1 MKFSCKEYPVD
12 RAAKLPTE
20 LGISS
25 AALPAVAILAGNDYD
40 TAGLKGVGV
49 MKAITW
55 AQTGRLAED
64 RLNFALRSGLDH
76 DRVGETKVE
85 KRDAVVGGKAVKKG
99 GAESFPFAHLARSGT
114 PPGHPNKYQYRV
126 GMDQVDRHHSFLA
139 ALGSISPSSSASH
152 GSTASCSTSPRMI
165 KSEDVGTGPIRTTK
179 TTPQGI
185 LKPYTRP
192 NGPWTPEPTQ

>member
-1 MKFSCKEYPVD
+1 MEAIFTEEVKAKAIQGLLKEIAQKYDYAVVITLTERERHRSPEGE
-12 RAAKLPTE
+12 LPE
-20 LGISS
+20 LG
-25 AALPAVAILAGNDYD
+25 GD
-40 TAGLKGVGV
+40 
-49 MKAITW
+49 
-55 AQTGRLAED
+55 
-64 RLNFALRSGLDH
+64 
-76 DRVGETKVE
+76 
-85 KRDAVVGGKAVKKG
+85 VVGGKAVKKG